1 MSLVQ
6 QSTTTDLQKGHQLP
20 SEGYVCWLT
29 LPIQGITCRYVE
41 MNISLMKSLGL
52 QFLLKKKKKQT
63 TGNILHL
70 TIVALVSV
78 FTCALSWFLLPF
90 LFSYYQVFGQLLVV
104 SQRGTAWFYNP
115 ILLLWSSNLPFYM
128 FGTIGTMLLQL
139 NLERSLEN
147 KDNRCSQWARALGSR
162 LCSQG
167 HSFTHSQALAIQFFI
182 QGQRDSLQCKGQP
195 L

>member
-1 MSLVQ
+1 MDICLLAYASYIGNYLSVCRDEHFTNEIPRTLVSL
-6 QSTTTDLQKGHQLP
+6 
-20 SEGYVCWLT
+20 E
-29 LPIQGITCRYVE
+29 
-41 MNISLMKSLGL
+41 
-52 QFLLKKKKKQT
+52 KKKKKT

-128 FGTIGTMLLQL
+128 FGKTGTMLLQL

-147 KDNRCSQWARALGSR
+147 KDNRCSQWAGALGSR
-162 LCSQG
+162 LCSQA

-182 QGQRDSLQCKGQP
+182 
-195 L
+195 